1 MASQDTTPEARSV
14 DPDDRVT
21 VGVLS
26 FHNSKESKAILNA
39 VEALG
44 HGTEWLREENV
55 VFRIEGDVASLEPDV
70 DVVANR
76 LLLSNTDQPTE
87 ELGIARTL
95 AALRPML
102 NPPDATARAAHK
114 TAAAAVLSA
123 TSGTGVEATEGAIR
137 LPRTLLA
144 LSGDRLNRLREEF
157 GPEAVYKTAIGT
169 HGGGAWKVDTS
180 ETLTAKVGRRRA
192 FLQELVGREDDERP
206 RDLRVYVVGG
216 EVVGAM
222 YRVAAEGD
230 WRTNVARGGTV
241 EDATEDLPAD
251 AERQALRSA
260 EVIGLDYAGV
270 DLIEGEDGWYVL
282 EVNPTAGFK
291 GLYRA
296 TGRSPAPHIARLAVE
311 RAGGTV
317 DDDRVR
323 ELTATLDDSTP
334 SCKPTPESEAFDE
347 PVVLGFTER
356 VVVSGTSGTRTVVGK
371 SDTGAARTSI
381 DLQLAAEIGAGPI
394 HTVSRVRSGSSTE
407 SRPRPVV
414 DLVVGIAGTQHTVE
428 ANVEDRSHMSHPLLL
443 GRDVLRH
450 YHLDI
455 SRRVDDTSV
464 REEEPTEE

>member
-1 MASQDTTPEARSV
+1 MTTQEPPAAEPE
-14 DPDDRVT
+14 DPVT

-44 HGTEWLREENV
+44 HDTEWLREENV
-55 VFRIEGDVASLEPDV
+55 VFRVDAGGAGIEPDV

-114 TAAAAVLSA
+114 TAAAAMLSA
-123 TSGTGVEATEGAIR
+123 AADSEEPIR

-169 HGGGAWKVDTS
+169 HGGGAWKVDTG
-180 ETLTAKVGRRRA
+180 ETLTAKVGKRRA
-192 FLQELVGREDDERP
+192 FLQELVGREDQERP
-206 RDLRVYVVGG
+206 RDLRVYVVDG

-222 YRVAAEGD
+222 YRIAAEGD

-241 EDATEDLPAD
+241 RDATGDLPAE
-251 AERQALRSA
+251 AERLSLRSA
-260 EVIGLDYAGV
+260 AVIGLDYAGV

-282 EVNPTAGFK
+282 EVNPTAGFR

-296 TGRSPAPHIARLAVE
+296 TGRSPAPHIARLAIE

-323 ELTATLDDSTP
+323 ELTATLDDSVP
-334 SCKPTPESEAFDE
+334 ACKPTPESEAFGE

-394 HTVSRVRSGSSTE
+394 HTVSRVRTGSE
-407 SRPRPVV
+407 KRSRPRPVV
-414 DLVVGIAGTQHTVE
+414 DLVVGVAGTQHTVE
-428 ANVEDRSHMSHPLLL
+428 ANVEDRSHMTHSLLL
-443 GRDVLRH
+443 GRDVLKH

-455 SRRVDDTSV
+455 SRRVDDASV
-464 REEEPTEE
+464 REEPDRSEE

>member
-1 MASQDTTPEARSV
+1 MYTQATAPESA
-14 DPDDRVT
+14 PDDPVT

-44 HGTEWLREENV
+44 HDTEWLREENLV
-55 VFRIEGDVASLEPDV
+55 LRVEGSGASLEPDV

-87 ELGIARTL
+87 EQGIARTL
-95 AALRPML
+95 SHLRPML
-102 NPPDATARAAHK
+102 NPPDATALAAHK
-114 TAAAAVLSA
+114 MAAAAALA
-123 TSGTGVEATEGAIR
+123 EAGDVE

-144 LSGDRLNRLREEF
+144 LGTDRLNRLRGEF

-180 ETLTAKVGRRRA
+180 ETVTAKVGRRRA
-192 FLQELVGREDDERP
+192 FLQELLGREDDERP
-206 RDLRVYVVGG
+206 RDLRVYVVDGS
-216 EVVGAM
+216 VVGAM

-241 EDATEDLPAD
+241 VDATDDLPAD

-260 EVIGLDYAGV
+260 AVIGLDYAGV

-282 EVNPTAGFK
+282 EVNPTAGFR

-296 TGRSPAPHIARLAVE
+296 TGRSPAPYIARLAIE
-311 RAGGTV
+311 RAGGSV
-317 DDDRVR
+317 ADERVR
-323 ELTATLDDSTP
+323 ELAATLDDSPPSATP
-334 SCKPTPESEAFDE
+334 RPDSETFDE

-394 HTVSRVRSGSSTE
+394 HTVSHVRSGSSAR

-414 DLVVGIAGTQHTVE
+414 DLVVGVAGTQHTVE
-428 ANVEDRSHMSHPLLL
+428 ANVEDRSHMTHPLLL

-455 SRRVDDTSV
+455 GRRVDDTPVSD
-464 REEEPTEE
+464 EEPAEE

>member
-1 MASQDTTPEARSV
+1 MTTRGTVPVPGAG
-14 DPDDRVT
+14 DPVT

-55 VFRIEGDVASLEPDV
+55 VFRVDEGGASLEPDV
-70 DVVANR
+70 DVIANR

-114 TAAAAVLSA
+114 TAAAATMA
-123 TSGTGVEATEGAIR
+123 TAGEVP

-144 LSGDRLNRLREEF
+144 LSADRLNLLRDEF
-157 GPEAVYKTAIGT
+157 GSEAVYKTAIGT

-192 FLQELVGREDDERP
+192 FLQELIGRGDERP
-206 RDLRVYVVGG
+206 RDLRVYVVDG

-230 WRTNVARGGTV
+230 WRTNVARGGEV
-241 EDATEDLPAD
+241 RDATGDLPEEAD
-251 AERQALRSA
+251 RLARRSA
-260 EVIGLDYAGV
+260 ELIGLDYAGV

-296 TGRSPAPHIARLAVE
+296 TGRSPAPEIARLAIE

-317 DDDRVR
+317 DEERVR
-323 ELTATLDDSTP
+323 ELAATLDDSTP
-334 SCKPTPESEAFDE
+334 TCTPTPESEAFEE

-356 VVVSGTSGTRTVVGK
+356 VVVSGTSGTRTIVGK

-394 HTVSRVRSGSSTE
+394 HTVSRVRSGSSDR

-428 ANVEDRSHMSHPLLL
+428 ANVEDRSHMTHSLLL

-464 REEEPTEE
+464 TGEEQPPEE

>member
-1 MASQDTTPEARSV
+1 
-14 DPDDRVT
+14 
-21 VGVLS
+21 
-26 FHNSKESKAILNA
+26 
-39 VEALG
+39 
-44 HGTEWLREENV
+44 
-55 VFRIEGDVASLEPDV
+55 
-70 DVVANR
+70 
-76 LLLSNTDQPTE
+76 
-87 ELGIARTL
+87 
-95 AALRPML
+95 ML

-114 TAAAAVLSA
+114 MAGAAALA
-123 TSGTGVEATEGAIR
+123 EAGDIR

-144 LSGDRLNRLREEF
+144 LSGDRLNRLRGEF

-169 HGGGAWKVDTS
+169 HGGGAWKVDTG

-192 FLQELVGREDDERP
+192 FLQELVGREDEERP
-206 RDLRVYVVGG
+206 RDLRVYVVDGD
-216 EVVGAM
+216 VVGAM

-230 WRTNVARGGTV
+230 WRTNVARGGAV
-241 EDATEDLPAD
+241 RDATEDLPAA
-251 AERQALRSA
+251 AERQARRSA
-260 EVIGLDYAGV
+260 EIIGLDYAGV
-270 DLIEGEDGWYVL
+270 DLIEGDDGWYVL

-323 ELTATLDDSTP
+323 ELTATLDDSVP
-334 SCKPTPESEAFDE
+334 ACKPTPESEAFDE

-394 HTVSRVRSGSSTE
+394 HTVSRVRSGSSRQ

-414 DLVVGIAGTQHTVE
+414 DLVVGVAGTQHTVE
-428 ANVEDRSHMSHPLLL
+428 ANVEDRSHMTHSLLL

-455 SRRVDDTSV
+455 GRRVDDTPV
-464 REEEPTEE
+464 GEADRTEE

>member
-1 MASQDTTPEARSV
+1 MAGQETTEAPA
-14 DPDDRVT
+14 PDDPVT

-44 HGTEWLREENV
+44 HDTEWLREENV
-55 VFRIEGDVASLEPDV
+55 VLRVDGSGASLEPDV
-70 DVVANR
+70 DVIANR

-87 ELGIARTL
+87 EQGIARTL
-95 AALRPML
+95 TRLRPML

-114 TAAAAVLSA
+114 MAGAAALA
-123 TSGTGVEATEGAIR
+123 EAGDIR

-144 LSGDRLNRLREEF
+144 LSGDRLNRLRGEF

-169 HGGGAWKVDTS
+169 HGGGAWKVDTG

-192 FLQELVGREDDERP
+192 FLQELVGREDEERP
-206 RDLRVYVVGG
+206 RDLRVYVVDGD
-216 EVVGAM
+216 VVGAM

-230 WRTNVARGGTV
+230 WRTNVARGGAV
-241 EDATEDLPAD
+241 RDATEDLPAA
-251 AERQALRSA
+251 AERQARRSA
-260 EVIGLDYAGV
+260 EIIGLDYAGV
-270 DLIEGEDGWYVL
+270 DLIEGDDGWYVL

-323 ELTATLDDSTP
+323 ELTATLDDSVP
-334 SCKPTPESEAFDE
+334 ACKPTPESEAFDE

-394 HTVSRVRSGSSTE
+394 HTVSRVRSGSSRQ

-414 DLVVGIAGTQHTVE
+414 DLVVGVAGTQHTVE
-428 ANVEDRSHMSHPLLL
+428 ANVEDRSHMTHSLLL

-455 SRRVDDTSV
+455 GRRVDDTPV
-464 REEEPTEE
+464 GEADRTEE